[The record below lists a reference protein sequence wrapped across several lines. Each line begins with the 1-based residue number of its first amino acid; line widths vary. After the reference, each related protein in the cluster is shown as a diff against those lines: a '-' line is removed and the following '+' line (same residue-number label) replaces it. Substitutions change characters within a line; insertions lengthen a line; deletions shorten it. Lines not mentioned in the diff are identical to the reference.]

1 MIVSVRSLPP
11 QAFFS
16 IATGPPHYPLTPMS
30 RILRHTDLS
39 STIIDGRIPAAS
51 CALSIPSKI
60 LTTIVATAGE
70 DVPQENRRKNTSIRS
85 RRFPARTER
94 REAEGIPR
102 KRKGRI
108 GRGGGPR
115 KIAEKRWSGRFL
127 AENMIPFRH
136 ETLIEN
142 PSIRRVSF
150 SFFPPT
156 YLFPLEEKRFL
167 GARCAWSW

>member
-16 IATGPPHYPLTPMS
+16 IAIRSLRYPLTPLS

-39 STIIDGRIPAAS
+39 STIIDGRIPAES

-60 LTTIVATAGE
+60 PTTIAATA
-70 DVPQENRRKNTSIRS
+70 
-85 RRFPARTER
+85 ARTCRKKTSGKTRLYVREDFPFEVRDGRWKDRSGR
-94 REAEGIPR
+94 RD
-102 KRKGRI
+102 
-108 GRGGGPR
+108 GPR
-115 KIAEKRWSGRFL
+115 KMAEKRWSGRFL

-150 SFFPPT
+150 PFFSPT
-156 YLFPLEEKRFL
+156 YLSPLEGKRFL
-167 GARCAWSW
+167 GARRAWSW